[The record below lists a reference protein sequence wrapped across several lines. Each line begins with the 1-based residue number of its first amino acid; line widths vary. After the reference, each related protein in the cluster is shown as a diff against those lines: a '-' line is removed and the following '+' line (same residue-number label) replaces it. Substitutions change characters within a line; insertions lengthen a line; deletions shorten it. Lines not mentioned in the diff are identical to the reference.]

1 VAARSWAATE
11 EVNRRLQE
19 VAARYE
25 AQLAEQRRLVA
36 RWRVFSPA
44 LLAQEVLLD
53 AAGTGDARYQ
63 DFRAQ
68 VVAFAEEW
76 KRFFV
81 PRVMAGTAIAS
92 AELAA
97 VPEFRYVEDAAGARA
112 RRLALPLLALA
123 ALTLAVAALGFGRL
137 SRYPVVG

>member
-1 VAARSWAATE
+1 
-11 EVNRRLQE
+11 VNRRLRE

-25 AQLAEQRRLVA
+25 AQ
-36 RWRVFSPA
+36 
-44 LLAQEVLLD
+44 LD

-63 DFRAQ
+63 GFRAQ

-76 KRFFV
+76 QRFFV

-92 AELAA
+92 AELGA
-97 VPEFRYVEDAAGARA
+97 VPEFRYVEDAAAERA
-112 RRLALPLLALA
+112 WRRAVPLLVLA
-123 ALTLAVAALGFGRL
+123 GLALAVAALGFGRL